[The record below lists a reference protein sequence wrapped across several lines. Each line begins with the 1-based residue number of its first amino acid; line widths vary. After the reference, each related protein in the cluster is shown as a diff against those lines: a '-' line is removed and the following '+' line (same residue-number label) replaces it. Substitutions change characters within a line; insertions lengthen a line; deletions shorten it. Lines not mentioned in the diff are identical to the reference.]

1 MFRIEHTE
9 YLVGLAGLPILLALL
24 WLLLQWKKKTT
35 ARMGDPALI
44 SLLIESFSS
53 VRFLVK
59 AVLVLLAF
67 IIIVLGAANLQK
79 PGSMENV
86 QRKGVD
92 VMLVLDVSKSML
104 ARDIKPSRL
113 EKAKQFLLRLTDQ
126 LENDRIG
133 LILFAGRAYL
143 QMPLTSDHGAARM
156 YIENAS
162 PDAVPTQGTVFGEA
176 LSMAKMAFN
185 SKEKKY
191 KSIVL
196 VSDGEDHDPEAAK
209 VAIELAANG
218 VLINTVGIGSPDG
231 SPIEDPTTGE
241 LKKDAEGHTVISK
254 LNEAELQSV
263 ATATNGQYIRLDNVD
278 DALIT
283 MTEQLDNAEK
293 KAMTDAEFIDYKNYF
308 QWFLAAAFILLLTEV
323 FLSER
328 RRKKAVGKIT
338 ASADKTTA
346 SANKI
351 AASAETAAPAGNA
364 AVPSAIV
371 LLLIALTTSFSASAQ
386 NGNNLVR
393 SGNRYYKKKQLDQS
407 LQQYQAAVKKA
418 PDNPAANY
426 NLGNA
431 QFRKNDYDAAA
442 KSYDASVSHGSGD
455 KEMQEKGLYNKGV
468 AMAKQKK
475 LQESIDAWKSAL
487 KLDASDSDARENLE
501 KALMQLKQQQQQQQ
515 QNQQNKK
522 KDQQKDK
529 KDQQDKKDENKDQQ
543 PPKPQQSKLNKQQ
556 VEQLLKAL
564 QQRENDL
571 QNKMNENKVKTPNQ
585 PEKGL
590 VIGAGSLNRKNVI
603 LPHATLL

>member
-1 MFRIEHTE
+1 M
-9 YLVGLAGLPILLALL
+9 IL
-24 WLLLQWKKKTT
+24 
-35 ARMGDPALI
+35 
-44 SLLIESFSS
+44 
-53 VRFLVK
+53 
-59 AVLVLLAF
+59 
-67 IIIVLGAANLQK
+67 
-79 PGSMENV
+79 
-86 QRKGVD
+86 
-92 VMLVLDVSKSML
+92 LDVSKSML

-156 YIENAS
+156 YIQDAS
-162 PDAVPTQGTVFGEA
+162 PDAVPTQGTVIGEA
-176 LSMAKMAFN
+176 LSMANTAFN
-185 SKEKKY
+185 SKERKY

-209 VAIELAANG
+209 VAKQLANNG
-218 VLINTVGIGSPDG
+218 VMINTVGIGSPDG
-231 SPIEDPTTGE
+231 SAIEDPTTGD

-254 LNEAELQSV
+254 LNEAELQSL
-263 ATATNGQYIRLDNVD
+263 ANTTNGQYLRLDNVD

-283 MTEQLDNAEK
+283 MTQQLESAEK
-293 KAMTDAEFIDYKNYF
+293 KAMSDAEFIDYKNYF
-308 QWFLAAAFILLLTEV
+308 QWFLAAAFVLLLTEF

-328 RRKKAVGKIT
+328 RRKKAVGK
-338 ASADKTTA
+338 SAVSPDKTA
-346 SANKI
+346 QSAGK
-351 AASAETAAPAGNA
+351 SVLPAVA
-364 AVPSAIV
+364 LI
-371 LLLIALTTSFSASAQ
+371 LIALTATLSAAAQ

-442 KSYDASVSHGSGD
+442 KSYDASVSHSAD
-455 KEMQEKGLYNKGV
+455 NKAMQEKGLYNKGV

-522 KDQQKDK
+522 KDQKDK
-529 KDQQDKKDENKDQQ
+529 KDEKNNQDQQ
-543 PPKPQQSKLNKQQ
+543 QQPKPQQSKLNKQQ
-556 VEQLLKAL
+556 VDQLLKAL

-571 QNKMNENKVKTPNQ
+571 QNKMNESKVKTPNQ
-585 PEKGL
+585 PEKDW
-590 VIGAGSLNRKNVI
+590 
-603 LPHATLL
+603 

>member
-1 MFRIEHTE
+1 VFRIEHTE
-9 YLVGLAGLPILLALL
+9 YLVGLAALPIFLALL
-24 WLLLQWKKKTT
+24 WLLLEWKKKTA

-44 SLLIESFSS
+44 GLLIDSFSS

-59 AVLVLLAF
+59 AGLVLLAF
-67 IIIVLGAANLQK
+67 VIVVLGAANLQK
-79 PGSMENV
+79 PGTMENV

-104 ARDIKPSRL
+104 ARDVKPTRL
-113 EKAKQFLLRLTDQ
+113 EKAKEFLLRLTDQ

-156 YIENAS
+156 YIEDAS
-162 PDAVPTQGTVFGEA
+162 PDAVPTQGTVIGEA
-176 LSMAKMAFN
+176 LSMANMAFN
-185 SKEKKY
+185 SKERKY

-209 VAIELAANG
+209 VAKELARNG
-218 VLINTVGIGSPDG
+218 VMINTVGIGSPDG

-254 LNEAELQSV
+254 LNEAELQNL
-263 ATATNGQYIRLDNVD
+263 ANETNGQYIRLDNVD

-283 MTEQLDNAEK
+283 MKQQLDSAEK
-293 KAMTDAEFIDYKNYF
+293 KAMSDAEFIDYKNYF
-308 QWFLAAAFILLLTEV
+308 QWFLAAAFVMLLTEF

-328 RRKKAVGKIT
+328 RRKKTADKIA
-338 ASADKTTA
+338 ASADKTA
-346 SANKI
+346 AAADKI
-351 AASAETAAPAGNA
+351 TASAETAAPVGNA

-371 LLLIALTTSFSASAQ
+371 LLLIALTTTLSAAAQ
-386 NGNNLVR
+386 SGNNLIR
-393 SGNRYYKKKQLDQS
+393 SGNRYYKKQQLDKS

-442 KSYDASVSHGSGD
+442 KSYDASVAHSSTD

-468 AMAKQKK
+468 AMVKQKK

-501 KALMQLKQQQQQQQ
+501 KALMQQKQQQQQ
-515 QNQQNKK
+515 QNQQNQQNK
-522 KDQQKDK
+522 KDQQKDQK
-529 KDQQDKKDENKDQQ
+529 DKKDENKDQDQ
-543 PPKPQQSKLNKQQ
+543 QQQPKPQQSKLNKQQ
-556 VEQLLKAL
+556 VDQLLKAL
-564 QQRENDL
+564 QQREKDL
-571 QNKMNENKVKTPNQ
+571 QNKMNENKVHTPNQ
-585 PEKGL
+585 PEKDW
-590 VIGAGSLNRKNVI
+590 
-603 LPHATLL
+603 

>member
-24 WLLLQWKKKTT
+24 WLLLQWKKKTA

-44 SLLIESFSS
+44 SLLIDSFSS

-59 AVLVLLAF
+59 ATLVLLAF

-156 YIENAS
+156 YIEDAS

-185 SKEKKY
+185 PKERKY

-209 VAIELAANG
+209 VAKELADNG
-218 VLINTVGIGSPDG
+218 VMINTVGIGSPDG

-254 LNEAELQSV
+254 LNEAELQGL
-263 ATATNGQYIRLDNVD
+263 ANATNGQYIRLDNVD

-283 MTEQLDNAEK
+283 MTQQLDNAEK
-293 KAMTDAEFIDYKNYF
+293 KAMTDSEFIDYKNYF
-308 QWFLAAAFILLLTEV
+308 QWFLAAAFVLLLTEF

-328 RRKKAVGKIT
+328 RRKKAAAKSA

-346 SANKI
+346 
-351 AASAETAAPAGNA
+351 PAGNA
-364 AVPSAIV
+364 AAPAIV
-371 LLLIALTTSFSASAQ
+371 LLLIALTATLSASAQ

-393 SGNRYYKKKQLDQS
+393 SGNRYYKKQQVDKS

-442 KSYDASVSHGSGD
+442 KSYDASVSHSSGD
-455 KEMQEKGLYNKGV
+455 KAMQEKGLYNKGV
-468 AMAKQKK
+468 AMVKQKK
-475 LQESIDAWKSAL
+475 LQESIDSWKSAL

-529 KDQQDKKDENKDQQ
+529 KDQQDKKDENKDQP

-585 PEKGL
+585 PEKDW
-590 VIGAGSLNRKNVI
+590 
-603 LPHATLL
+603 

>member
-9 YLVGLAGLPILLALL
+9 YLVGLLGLPILLALL
-24 WLLLQWKKKTT
+24 WLLLQWKKKTA

-44 SLLIESFSS
+44 SLLIDSFSS

-59 AVLVLLAF
+59 ASIVLLAF
-67 IIIVLGAANLQK
+67 VIIVLGAANLQR

-185 SKEKKY
+185 PKERKY

-209 VAIELAANG
+209 VVKELADNG
-218 VLINTVGIGSPDG
+218 IMINTVGIGSPDG

-254 LNEAELQSV
+254 LNEAELQSL
-263 ATATNGQYIRLDNVD
+263 ANATNGQYIRLDNVD

-283 MTEQLDNAEK
+283 MTQQLDNAEK

-308 QWFLAAAFILLLTEV
+308 QWFLAVAFWLLLTEF
-323 FLSER
+323 FLPER
-328 RRKKAVGKIT
+328 RQKKAVGK
-338 ASADKTTA
+338 SAVLSD
-346 SANKI
+346 KI
-351 AASAETAAPAGNA
+351 AAPVAKTAAPAPAGKSA
-364 AVPSAIV
+364 APAMA
-371 LLLIALTTSFSASAQ
+371 LLLIALTATLSASAQ

-393 SGNRYYKKKQLDQS
+393 SGNRYYKKQQLDQS

-442 KSYDASVSHGSGD
+442 KSYDASVSHSTTD

-529 KDQQDKKDENKDQQ
+529 KDQQDKKDENKDQP

-585 PEKGL
+585 PDKDW
-590 VIGAGSLNRKNVI
+590 
-603 LPHATLL
+603 

>member
-1 MFRIEHTE
+1 LTIVFRIEHTE
-9 YLVGLAGLPILLALL
+9 YLIGLAGLPVLLALL
-24 WLLLQWKKKTT
+24 WLLLRWKKKTA

-44 SLLIESFSS
+44 GLLIDSFSS

-59 AVLVLLAF
+59 AGLVLLAF

-79 PGSMENV
+79 PGSMESV

-92 VMLVLDVSKSML
+92 VMLLLDVSKSML

-156 YIENAS
+156 YIQDAS
-162 PDAVPTQGTVFGEA
+162 PDAVPTQGTVIGEA

-185 SKEKKY
+185 SKERKY
-191 KSIVL
+191 KSVVL

-209 VAIELAANG
+209 VAKELADNG
-218 VLINTVGIGSPDG
+218 VMINTVGIGSPDG

-241 LKKDAEGHTVISK
+241 LKKDADGHTVISK
-254 LNEAELQSV
+254 LNEAELQSL

-283 MTEQLDNAEK
+283 MTQQLDSAEK

-308 QWFLAAAFILLLTEV
+308 QWFLAAAFWLLLTEF

-328 RRKKAVGKIT
+328 RRKKTVDKIAASADKIA
-338 ASADKTTA
+338 ASADKT
-346 SANKI
+346 
-351 AASAETAAPAGNA
+351 AAPVGNAAAPVGNA
-364 AVPSAIV
+364 AVQAAV
-371 LLLIALTTSFSASAQ
+371 LLLIALTATLSVSAQNSAQ

-393 SGNRYYKKKQLDQS
+393 IGNRYYKKQQLDQS

-442 KSYDASVSHGSGD
+442 KSYDASVTHSSTD
-455 KEMQEKGLYNKGV
+455 KGMQEKGLYNKGV
-468 AMAKQKK
+468 AMVKQKK

-487 KLDASDSDARENLE
+487 KLDASDADARENLE
-501 KALMQLKQQQQQQQ
+501 KALRELKKQQQQQQQ

-522 KDQQKDK
+522 KDQQKDQ
-529 KDQQDKKDENKDQQ
+529 KDQKDENKNQDQQ
-543 PPKPQQSKLNKQQ
+543 QQPKPQQSKLNKQQ
-556 VEQLLKAL
+556 VDQLLKAL

-585 PEKGL
+585 PEKDW
-590 VIGAGSLNRKNVI
+590 
-603 LPHATLL
+603 

>member
-1 MFRIEHTE
+1 LTIVFRIEHTE

-24 WLLLQWKKKTT
+24 WLLLQWKKKTA

-44 SLLIESFSS
+44 SLLIDSFSS
-53 VRFLVK
+53 VRFGVK
-59 AVLVLLAF
+59 AGLVLLAF
-67 IIIVLGAANLQK
+67 VIIVLGAANLQK

-176 LSMAKMAFN
+176 LSMARMAFN
-185 SKEKKY
+185 PKERKY

-209 VAIELAANG
+209 VVKELADNG
-218 VLINTVGIGSPDG
+218 IMINTVGIGSPDG

-254 LNEAELQSV
+254 LNEAELQNL
-263 ATATNGQYIRLDNVD
+263 ANATNGQYIRLDNVD

-283 MTEQLDNAEK
+283 MTQQLDNAEK

-308 QWFLAAAFILLLTEV
+308 QWFLAAAFVLLLTE
-323 FLSER
+323 FFFSER
-328 RRKKAVGKIT
+328 RRKKTAGKI
-338 ASADKTTA
+338 AKSADKTAA
-346 SANKI
+346 SAGKI
-351 AASAETAAPAGNA
+351 AAPVGNT
-364 AVPSAIV
+364 AVPAIL
-371 LLLIALTTSFSASAQ
+371 LLLIALTATLSAPAQ
-386 NGNNLVR
+386 NGNNLIR

-442 KSYDASVSHGSGD
+442 KSYDASVSHSPGD

-475 LQESIDAWKSAL
+475 LQESIDSWKSAL
-487 KLDASDSDARENLE
+487 KLDAADSDARENLE

-529 KDQQDKKDENKDQQ
+529 KDQQDKKDENKDQP

-585 PEKGL
+585 PEKDW
-590 VIGAGSLNRKNVI
+590 
-603 LPHATLL
+603 

>member
-1 MFRIEHTE
+1 LTIVFRIEHTE
-9 YLVGLAGLPILLALL
+9 YLIGLAGLPVLLALL
-24 WLLLQWKKKTT
+24 WLLLRWKKKTA

-44 SLLIESFSS
+44 GLLIDSFSS

-59 AVLVLLAF
+59 AGIVLLAF
-67 IIIVLGAANLQK
+67 IIIELGAANLQK

-156 YIENAS
+156 YIEDAS

-176 LSMAKMAFN
+176 LSMANMAFN
-185 SKEKKY
+185 SKERKY

-209 VAIELAANG
+209 VVKELASNG
-218 VLINTVGIGSPDG
+218 VMINTVGIGSPDG

-254 LNEAELQSV
+254 LNEAELQSL
-263 ATATNGQYIRLDNVD
+263 ATATNGLYIRLDNVD

-283 MTEQLDNAEK
+283 MTQQLDSAEK
-293 KAMTDAEFIDYKNYF
+293 KAMSDAEFIDYNNYF
-308 QWFLAAAFILLLTEV
+308 QWFLAAAFWLLLTEF

-328 RRKKAVGKIT
+328 RRKKTGG
-338 ASADKTTA
+338 
-346 SANKI
+346 KI
-351 AASAETAAPAGNA
+351 AASADKAAVPVGNA
-364 AVPSAIV
+364 AVPTVGNAAV
-371 LLLIALTTSFSASAQ
+371 PTVVVLLIALTATLSSSAQ
-386 NGNNLVR
+386 DGNNLIR

-442 KSYDASVSHGSGD
+442 KSYDASVVHSSAD
-455 KEMQEKGLYNKGV
+455 KEMQEKGLYNKGL
-468 AMAKQKK
+468 AMVKQKK

-522 KDQQKDK
+522 NQQKDQK
-529 KDQQDKKDENKDQQ
+529 DKKDENKNQDQQ
-543 PPKPQQSKLNKQQ
+543 QQPKPQQSKLNKQQ

-585 PEKGL
+585 PEKDW
-590 VIGAGSLNRKNVI
+590 
-603 LPHATLL
+603 